1 MSQLDRG
8 EPSRIMY
15 IESKASGLSGP
26 ARIGRV
32 TFSKSGKT
40 VYYRGRL
47 FQSLSG
53 QEVLKANFFGM
64 SDAGDPNAPLG
75 GFAPTTTCSGW

>member
-8 EPSRIMY
+8 ETSRIMY
-15 IESKASGLSGP
+15 IENKSSGLSGP

-40 VYYRGRL
+40 VYCEEYWTAVRGLPQRIGER
-47 FQSLSG
+47 S
-53 QEVLKANFFGM
+53 
-64 SDAGDPNAPLG
+64 
-75 GFAPTTTCSGW
+75 T